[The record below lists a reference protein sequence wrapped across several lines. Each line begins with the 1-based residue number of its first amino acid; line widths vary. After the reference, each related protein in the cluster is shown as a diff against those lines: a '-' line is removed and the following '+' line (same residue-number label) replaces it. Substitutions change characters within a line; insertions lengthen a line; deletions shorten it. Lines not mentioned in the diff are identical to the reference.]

1 MEVPNF
7 FAKSEETDKIV
18 CVPPF
23 VALFS
28 QLNNIHIQ
36 LFALHIH
43 KAALAAFAL
52 PLELRKT

>member
-7 FAKSEETDKIV
+7 FAKSQETDKIV

-28 QLNNIHIQ
+28 QLNLIQ